1 MIEVLWHGRGGQGA
15 FTAAR
20 LLGAAA
26 SLADGRHALAFPSF
40 GPERRGAPMR
50 AFTKMDERPIGDRSA
65 IAHADYVV
73 YLDETLLGDEWAD
86 ELKPGGRVLVNSA
99 RGFKDERIVAIDADG
114 ISSAILGRP
123 IPNTVFLGALSAL
136 CDQVDVKDV
145 KEAVRQYMPKKLH
158 EGNVRIVDAAREAT
172 AAAARPCEEDNGVS
186 VAADGDMAL
195 SASAPAFGAFAPEFG
210 AGTGASA
217 SPTASG
223 PDAPVSAPASD
234 ASAVLAASGTFASP
248 ARPDARIPSLRDET
262 LDPAAFAHTT
272 CFEAGYL
279 AAKNAGWRNV
289 RPVIDATACTGCL
302 QCYLYCPDGT
312 VYKVPAA
319 CQPPE
324 PADAADGCST
334 RSSRD
339 PDMPC
344 LGFADQG
351 APARAHSMG
360 LNSPLDCSMRTEVRG
375 ASAIP
380 RISGTAAVL
389 ADVSGPAAR
398 TQSAATQPTTAPV
411 AIDYDFCKGC
421 GVCAK
426 ACRFGAI
433 TMVPERGE
441 SEEDAR

>member
-73 YLDETLLGDEWAD
+73 YLDETLLGDGWAD
-86 ELKPGGRVLVNSA
+86 ELKPGGRVLVNST

-136 CDQVDVKDV
+136 CDQVDVEDV

-195 SASAPAFGAFAPEFG
+195 SASAPAFGAFASEFG
-210 AGTGASA
+210 AGSGVCT

-223 PDAPVSAPASD
+223 SDAPASAPASD
-234 ASAVLAASGTFASP
+234 ASAVLAASGTLASP
-248 ARPDARIPSLRDET
+248 ARPDARIPLLRDET
-262 LDPAAFAHTT
+262 LDPAAFARAT

-279 AAKNAGWRNV
+279 VAKNAGWRNV

-339 PDMPC
+339 P
-344 LGFADQG
+344 G
-351 APARAHSMG
+351 G
-360 LNSPLDCSMRTEVRG
+360 LRTEVRG

-411 AIDYDFCKGC
+411 AID
-421 GVCAK
+421 
-426 ACRFGAI
+426 
-433 TMVPERGE
+433 
-441 SEEDAR
+441 